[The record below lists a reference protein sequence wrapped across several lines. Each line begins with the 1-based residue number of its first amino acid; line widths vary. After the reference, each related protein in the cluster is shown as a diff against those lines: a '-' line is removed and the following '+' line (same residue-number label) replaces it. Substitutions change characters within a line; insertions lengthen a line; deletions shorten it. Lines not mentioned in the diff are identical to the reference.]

1 LGRAVN
7 GVTVAWAATWA
18 ALAVVAFARL
28 LRASGQPEPSVKN
41 GYRWFG
47 VAAGCAAVG
56 AIVQQMFGG
65 LAGGAQPLRLA
76 DLISLAALPAL
87 AIGLATLTSGPAR
100 GEGGHDGSGQTGT
113 DQTGTDQTGTGL
125 TGTDQTGTDQTGTD
139 QTDTGETGTARGM
152 LVDSCLLTSAL
163 FVLLLVTLF
172 GPDYVPAE
180 IGRAAFALALIRPV
194 AEIVALGIVLR
205 FVVRS
210 FRLAALPVASLAAI
224 IVADSLAVADRV
236 AGNVPGLGSRVALA
250 AALVLLAVAP
260 MRARRLVS
268 APAVRPSW
276 SERSWSSPATVA
288 ALAATAAAAI
298 AVTAFAIAGRP
309 LLARPVAAAG
319 SVVVLLLVV
328 RLAGLTRQA
337 SAVADAAQES
347 DWMFRALA
355 GTTSDAVLICGLT
368 GTVEYASHAVG
379 EFGYTPEAL
388 TGRQLGDF
396 VHPEDRS
403 AAVRAA
409 LAGLGAAAGTATFA
423 GRVRG
428 ADGSWRHV
436 ESTMSRYGEADEPAR
451 LLITARDVSDRV
463 ALRRQLTQLTYHDGL
478 TGLPNRSY
486 IEERVRELG
495 SCLDTGSG
503 EDACDSADVP
513 MPDGAEVTG
522 VILVDFDGYAN
533 VNDVA
538 GHAGGDLILA
548 QAGRRLRAAVPPTAT
563 VARWAGDEFAVL
575 LSPEPPEMGV
585 TATGQEVIEL
595 AEHLAGL
602 IAGEPFTVADKEIAL
617 TASVGVAVA
626 PAKRAG
632 HVLANAQTALAKAQ
646 DAGVGR
652 VEIFAPA
659 MDAEAARRLEL
670 TADLGRAITEHA
682 LEIEYLPV
690 MDLASSQIRS
700 VEAAAVWSRDHEQVS
715 PAEFLA
721 VAEES
726 GLIVQLGSWL
736 LRRAC
741 RQVATWRERGMD
753 IGLSMACTAR
763 QASGPGFVSSVLS
776 ALDDA
781 ALPPAALTLEV
792 SERMLTDSPPSVAAD
807 LAGLR
812 GKGIKLALDCFG
824 TGLVSLASLRNSA
837 VDVVKIDASY
847 VAGLDADPTLAALTR
862 SIIQLGQDLGIDV
875 IADGIERPE
884 QRWRLESMGCVLGQ
898 GPGVAGP
905 MTPSE
910 LEPTAVPA
918 GDTACSTTI

>member
-1 LGRAVN
+1 
-7 GVTVAWAATWA
+7 
-18 ALAVVAFARL
+18 
-28 LRASGQPEPSVKN
+28 
-41 GYRWFG
+41 
-47 VAAGCAAVG
+47 VAAVCAAVG

-87 AIGLATLTSGPAR
+87 AIGLATLTSGHAPGEHGADASGHPGTSR
-100 GEGGHDGSGQTGT
+100 G
-113 DQTGTDQTGTGL
+113 L
-125 TGTDQTGTDQTGTD
+125 
-139 QTDTGETGTARGM
+139 
-152 LVDSCLLTSAL
+152 LVDSCLLISAL

-194 AEIVALGIVLR
+194 ADLVALGIVLR
-205 FVVRS
+205 FLVRS
-210 FRLAALPVASLAAI
+210 FRLTVLPAGALVAI

-236 AGNVPGLGSRVALA
+236 AGHVPGLGSQIALI
-250 AALVLLAVAP
+250 AALVLFALTPLPAATHGSGPGALGGEAVSSRGLAA
-260 MRARRLVS
+260 MVS
-268 APAVRPSW
+268 APVTRLVRSD
-276 SERSWSSPATVA
+276 RSWSSPATVA
-288 ALAATAAAAI
+288 ALAATAIAAL

-309 LLARPVAAAG
+309 LLARPLAAAG
-319 SVVVLLLVV
+319 SIVVLLLVV

-355 GTTSDAVLICGLT
+355 DTTGDAVLICDLT
-368 GTVEYASHAVG
+368 GTVEYASHAVA
-379 EFGYTPEAL
+379 EFGYAPVAL
-388 TGRQLGDF
+388 TGQQLSNF
-396 VHPEDRS
+396 VHPEDRL

-409 LAGLGAAAGTATFA
+409 LAGRRATKGPVTFA

-436 ESTMSRYGEADEPAR
+436 ESTLAPYGEADEPAR

-478 TGLPNRSY
+478 TGLPNRAY

-495 SCLDTGSG
+495 RGP
-503 EDACDSADVP
+503 DSA
-513 MPDGAEVTG
+513 MGEGAEAPSAGPAPDAADVAG
-522 VILVDFDGYAN
+522 LILVDFDSYAA
-533 VNDVA
+533 VNDIA

-548 QAGRRLRAAVPPTAT
+548 QAGRRLRAAVPPAAT
-563 VARWAGDEFAVL
+563 VARWGGDEFAIL
-575 LSPEPPEMGV
+575 LGSEPAEP
-585 TATGQEVIEL
+585 ALALTGNEIIEL
-595 AEHLAGL
+595 AENLAGV
-602 IAGEPFTVADKEIAL
+602 IASEPFNVADKEIAL
-617 TASVGVAVA
+617 TASLGVALA
-626 PAKRAG
+626 PATRPG
-632 HVLANAQTALAKAQ
+632 QMLGNAQTALAKAQ
-646 DAGVGR
+646 EAGVGR

-659 MDAEAARRLEL
+659 MHAEAARRLEL
-670 TADLGRAITEHA
+670 TEDLGRAIAEHA

-690 MDLASSQIRS
+690 MNLASSQIRS
-700 VEAAAVWSRDHEQVS
+700 VEATVRWSRGHEPVT

-736 LRRAC
+736 LRKAC
-741 RQVATWRERGMD
+741 RQVATWRALGTEL
-753 IGLSMACTAR
+753 GLLVACTPR
-763 QASGPGFVSSVLS
+763 QASGPGFVGSVLS

-781 ALPPAALTLEV
+781 ALPPEALTLLV
-792 SERMLTDSPPSVAAD
+792 SERTLTDSPPSVAAD

-812 GKGIKLALDCFG
+812 GKGVRLALNCFG

-862 SIIQLGQDLGIDV
+862 SIIQLGQDLGIEV

-884 QRWRLESMGCVLGQ
+884 QRWRLESMGCPLGQ

-905 MTPSE
+905 MAPTE
-910 LEPTAVPA
+910 LEPATAIQA
-918 GDTACSTTI
+918 GDTACTTAS

>member
-1 LGRAVN
+1 
-7 GVTVAWAATWA
+7 
-18 ALAVVAFARL
+18 
-28 LRASGQPEPSVKN
+28 
-41 GYRWFG
+41 
-47 VAAGCAAVG
+47 
-56 AIVQQMFGG
+56 
-65 LAGGAQPLRLA
+65 
-76 DLISLAALPAL
+76 
-87 AIGLATLTSGPAR
+87 
-100 GEGGHDGSGQTGT
+100 
-113 DQTGTDQTGTGL
+113 
-125 TGTDQTGTDQTGTD
+125 
-139 QTDTGETGTARGM
+139 M
-152 LVDSCLLTSAL
+152 LFDSCLLISAL

-194 AEIVALGIVLR
+194 ADLVALGLVLR
-205 FVVRS
+205 FLMRS
-210 FRLAALPVASLAAI
+210 FRLALLPVAALIAI

-236 AGNVPGLGSRVALA
+236 AGNVPGLGSRIAVA
-250 AALVLLAVAP
+250 AALVLLALAP
-260 MRARRLVS
+260 TRTARLRS
-268 APAVRPSW
+268 APTATPLW
-276 SERSWSSPATVA
+276 SGRSWSSPATVA

-298 AVTAFAIAGRP
+298 AVTAFAITGRP
-309 LLARPVAAAG
+309 FLARPLAAAG

-328 RLAGLTRQA
+328 RLAGLTRHA

-368 GTVEYASHAVG
+368 GAVEYASHAVG

-388 TGRQLGDF
+388 TGLQLADF
-396 VHPEDRS
+396 VHPEDKS

-409 LAGLGAAAGTATFA
+409 LAGMRATTGTSTFA

-436 ESTMSRYGEADEPAR
+436 ESTMSRYGDADEPAR
-451 LLITARDVSDRV
+451 LLVTAQDVSDRV

-486 IEERVRELG
+486 VEERVRELG
-495 SCLDTGSG
+495 RFLDTSAG
-503 EDACDSADVP
+503 EDARESADVP
-513 MPDGAEVTG
+513 LPDGAEVTG

-533 VNDVA
+533 VNDIA

-548 QAGRRLRAAVPPTAT
+548 QAGRRLRAAVPPSAT

-575 LSPEPPEMGV
+575 LCPEPPEMRLAA
-585 TATGQEVIEL
+585 ATGQEVIEL
-595 AEHLAGL
+595 AEHLAGV

-617 TASVGVAVA
+617 TASVGVALA
-626 PAKRAG
+626 PAKRPG
-632 HVLANAQTALAKAQ
+632 HVLANAQMALAKAQ
-646 DAGVGR
+646 EARAGT

-690 MDLASSQIRS
+690 LDLASSQIRS
-700 VEAAAVWSRDHEQVS
+700 VEAAVVWSRDREQV
-715 PAEFLA
+715 AATEFLA

-736 LRRAC
+736 LRQAC
-741 RQVATWRERGMD
+741 RQVAAWRERGME
-753 IGLSMACTAR
+753 IGLSVTCTAR

-781 ALPPAALTLEV
+781 ALPQGALTLEV
-792 SERMLTDSPPSVAAD
+792 SEQVLTDSPPSVAAD
-807 LAGLR
+807 LASLR
-812 GKGIKLALDCFG
+812 AKGIKLALDCFG
-824 TGLVSLASLRNSA
+824 TGLVSLASLRTSA

-862 SIIQLGQDLGIDV
+862 SIIQLGQDLGIEV

-884 QRWRLESMGCVLGQ
+884 QRWRLESMGCALGQ

-905 MTPSE
+905 VDPADF
-910 LEPTAVPA
+910 EPATVPA

>member
-1 LGRAVN
+1 MNDA
-7 GVTVAWAATWA
+7 TVAWAATWA
-18 ALAVVAFARL
+18 AVAVVAFALL
-28 LRASGQPEPSVKN
+28 LRASGQPESSVRN

-47 VAAGCAAVG
+47 VAAVCIAVG

-76 DLISLAALPAL
+76 DLISLAAIPAL
-87 AIGLATLTSGPAR
+87 AIGLATLTSGLPPGER
-100 GEGGHDGSGQTGT
+100 GADGSGHSA
-113 DQTGTDQTGTGL
+113 
-125 TGTDQTGTDQTGTD
+125 
-139 QTDTGETGTARGM
+139 TARGL
-152 LVDSCLLTSAL
+152 LVDSCLLVSAL

-194 AEIVALGIVLR
+194 ADLVALGMVLR
-205 FVVRS
+205 FFVRS
-210 FRLAALPVASLAAI
+210 FRLTALPAGALIAI

-236 AGNVPGLGSRVALA
+236 AGHVPGPGSQIGVT
-250 AALVLLAVAP
+250 AALVLLALTPMPAATLGSKAAP
-260 MRARRLVS
+260 QGSGAAPQGSEEASSRGLAAMVS
-268 APAVRPSW
+268 APVTRFVRSD
-276 SERSWSSPATVA
+276 RSWSSPATVA
-288 ALAATAAAAI
+288 ALAATAIAAI
-298 AVTAFAIAGRP
+298 AVTALAIAGRP
-309 LLARPVAAAG
+309 LLARPLAAAG
-319 SVVVLLLVV
+319 SIVVLLLVV
-328 RLAGLTRQA
+328 RLAGLSRQA

-355 GTTSDAVLICGLT
+355 DTTGDAVLICDLT
-368 GTVEYASHAVG
+368 GTVEYASHGVG
-379 EFGYTPEAL
+379 EFGYAPVAL
-388 TGRQLGDF
+388 AGQQLTSF
-396 VHPEDRS
+396 VHPEDRL

-409 LAGLGAAAGTATFA
+409 LAGLRATSRPATFA

-436 ESTMSRYGEADEPAR
+436 ESTVTRYGDADEPAR

-478 TGLPNRSY
+478 TGLPNRAY
-486 IEERVRELG
+486 IEERVRKLG
-495 SCLDTGSG
+495 RGL
-503 EDACDSADVP
+503 DSAIGENASASGDGPVPDAADV
-513 MPDGAEVTG
+513 AG
-522 VILVDFDGYAN
+522 VILVDFDGYAA
-533 VNDVA
+533 VNGIA

-548 QAGRRLRAAVPPTAT
+548 QAGRRLRAAVPPTGT
-563 VARWAGDEFAVL
+563 VARWGGDEFAIL
-575 LSPEPPEMGV
+575 LSPEPAEP
-585 TATGQEVIEL
+585 ALALTGNEIIEL

-602 IAGEPFTVADKEIAL
+602 IASDPFSVADKEIAL
-617 TASVGVAVA
+617 TASLGVALA
-626 PAKRAG
+626 PASRPG
-632 HVLANAQTALAKAQ
+632 QMLGNAQTALAKAQ
-646 DAGVGR
+646 EAGVGR

-659 MDAEAARRLEL
+659 MHAETARRLEL
-670 TADLGRAITEHA
+670 TADLGRAIAEHA

-690 MDLASSQIRS
+690 VDLASSQIRS
-700 VEAAAVWSRDHEQVS
+700 VEAAARWSRDHEPVS

-736 LRRAC
+736 VRRAC
-741 RQVATWRERGMD
+741 RQVATWRALGTE
-753 IGLSMACTAR
+753 IGLLVACTPR

-781 ALPPAALTLEV
+781 ALPPEALTMLV

-812 GKGIKLALDCFG
+812 GKGVRLALNCFG

-862 SIIQLGQDLGIDV
+862 SIIQLGQDLGIEV

-884 QRWRLESMGCVLGQ
+884 QRWRLESMGCPLGQ
-898 GPGVAGP
+898 GPGIAGP
-905 MTPSE
+905 MAPTE
-910 LEPTAVPA
+910 LEPVATVQA
-918 GDTACSTTI
+918 GDTACSTAS

>member
-7 GVTVAWAATWA
+7 DATVAWAAAWA
-18 ALAVVAFARL
+18 AVAVVAFALL
-28 LRASGQPEPSVKN
+28 LRAAGQPVSSVRN

-47 VAAGCAAVG
+47 VAAVCIAVG

-87 AIGLATLTSGPAR
+87 AIGLATLTSGHAPGER
-100 GEGGHDGSGQTGT
+100 GADGSGHPAA
-113 DQTGTDQTGTGL
+113 
-125 TGTDQTGTDQTGTD
+125 
-139 QTDTGETGTARGM
+139 ARGL
-152 LVDSCLLTSAL
+152 LVDSCLLVSAL

-194 AEIVALGIVLR
+194 ADLVALGMVLR
-205 FVVRS
+205 FFVRS
-210 FRLAALPVASLAAI
+210 FRLTALPAGALIAI

-236 AGNVPGLGSRVALA
+236 AGHVPGLGSQIAVS
-250 AALVLLAVAP
+250 AALVLLALTP
-260 MRARRLVS
+260 MPAATLGSEEASSRGLAAMVS
-268 APAVRPSW
+268 APVTRFVRSD
-276 SERSWSSPATVA
+276 RSWSSPATVA
-288 ALAATAAAAI
+288 ALAATAIAAI
-298 AVTAFAIAGRP
+298 AVTALAIAGRP
-309 LLARPVAAAG
+309 LLARPLAAAG
-319 SVVVLLLVV
+319 SIVVLLLVV
-328 RLAGLTRQA
+328 RLAGLSRQA

-355 GTTSDAVLICGLT
+355 DTTGDAVLICDLT
-368 GTVEYASHAVG
+368 GTVEYASHGVG
-379 EFGYTPEAL
+379 EFGYAPVAL
-388 TGRQLGDF
+388 AGQQLTSF
-396 VHPEDRS
+396 VHPEDRL

-409 LAGLGAAAGTATFA
+409 LAGLRATSRPATFA

-436 ESTMSRYGEADEPAR
+436 ESTVSRYGDADEPAR

-478 TGLPNRSY
+478 TGLPNRAY

-495 SCLDTGSG
+495 RGP
-503 EDACDSADVP
+503 DSAVGENAGASGDGRVPDAADV
-513 MPDGAEVTG
+513 AG
-522 VILVDFDGYAN
+522 VILVDFDGYAA
-533 VNDVA
+533 VNGIA

-548 QAGRRLRAAVPPTAT
+548 QAGRRLRAAVPPTGT
-563 VARWAGDEFAVL
+563 VARWGGDEFAIL
-575 LSPEPPEMGV
+575 LSPEPAEP
-585 TATGQEVIEL
+585 ALALTGNEIIEL

-602 IAGEPFTVADKEIAL
+602 IASEPFSVADKEIAL
-617 TASVGVAVA
+617 TASVGVALA
-626 PAKRAG
+626 PASRPG
-632 HVLANAQTALAKAQ
+632 QMLGNAQTALAKAQ
-646 DAGVGR
+646 EAGVGR

-659 MDAEAARRLEL
+659 MHAETARRLEL
-670 TADLGRAITEHA
+670 TADLGRAIAEHA

-690 MDLASSQIRS
+690 VDLASSQIRS
-700 VEAAAVWSRDHEQVS
+700 VEAAARWSRDHEPVS

-741 RQVATWRERGMD
+741 RQVATWRALGTE
-753 IGLSMACTAR
+753 IGLLVACSPR

-776 ALDDA
+776 ALEDA
-781 ALPPAALTLEV
+781 ALPPDALTMLV

-812 GKGIKLALDCFG
+812 GKGVRLALNCFG

-862 SIIQLGQDLGIDV
+862 SIIQLGQDLGIEV

-884 QRWRLESMGCVLGQ
+884 QRWRLESMGCPLGQ
-898 GPGVAGP
+898 GPGIAGP
-905 MTPSE
+905 MAPTE
-910 LEPTAVPA
+910 LEPVATVQA
-918 GDTACSTTI
+918 GDTACSTAS